1 MYLTKVIVFSVITSN
16 VLGQGNDL
24 ENRLQILEKKI
35 TDLEEK
41 NSDLEEKNSAFG
53 KKFETSKLALTDGLA
68 SVENLVDELKTKLSE
83 LEKVTNILRVEE
95 SCAALGKLGY
105 TQTGTYPIDP
115 DGKSQNLPPVQATCS
130 PADGKTSIGKNKFEI
145 PRICHLWNLRKIF
158 HLQKNQYPKETV
170 VRIVIWHIFLEMQP
184 KRKLMQK

>member
-1 MYLTKVIVFSVITSN
+1 MENENGKMRFS
-16 VLGQGNDL
+16 
-24 ENRLQILEKKI
+24 
-35 TDLEEK
+35 EEK

-95 SCAALGKLGY
+95 SCTALGKLGY

-145 PRICHLWNLRKIF
+145 PRICYLWNLRKIF
-158 HLQKNQYPKETV
+158 HLQKKSISKRDCGQDSDLA
-170 VRIVIWHIFLEMQP
+170 HFLEMEP
-184 KRKLMQK
+184 KRNLIQK

>member
-1 MYLTKVIVFSVITSN
+1 MRISLNHVTVSNQAQQKTKIHLENTKMYLTKVIVFSVITSI

-24 ENRLQILEKKI
+24 ENRLQLLEKKI

-41 NSDLEEKNSAFG
+41 NSALEEKNSAFG

-68 SVENLVDELKTKLSE
+68 SVENVVDELKTKLSE

-130 PADGKTSIGKNKFEI
+130 LQDGKTSIGKNKFE
-145 PRICHLWNLRKIF
+145 LL
-158 HLQKNQYPKETV
+158 
-170 VRIVIWHIFLEMQP
+170 
-184 KRKLMQK
+184 

>member
-1 MYLTKVIVFSVITSN
+1 MRISFNHVTVSNQAQQKTKIHLEKTKMYLTKVIVFSVITSI

-35 TDLEEK
+35 TDLEE
-41 NSDLEEKNSAFG
+41 NNSAFG

-68 SVENLVDELKTKLSE
+68 SVENVVDELKTKLSE

-130 PADGKTSIGKNKFEI
+130 WPQGKTSIGKN
-145 PRICHLWNLRKIF
+145 N
-158 HLQKNQYPKETV
+158 
-170 VRIVIWHIFLEMQP
+170 
-184 KRKLMQK
+184 

>member
-1 MYLTKVIVFSVITSN
+1 MYLTDVFVFFVMTRI

-24 ENRLQILEKKI
+24 ENQLQILEKKI

-41 NSDLEEKNSAFG
+41 NSALEEKNSAFG

-68 SVENLVDELKTKLSE
+68 SVENVVDELKTKLSE

-130 PADGKTSIGKNKFEI
+130 LPQGKTSIGKN
-145 PRICHLWNLRKIF
+145 N
-158 HLQKNQYPKETV
+158 
-170 VRIVIWHIFLEMQP
+170 
-184 KRKLMQK
+184 